1 MPRRDSRPRQL
12 SRRQPADWPERRALR
27 LAFSR
32 HDQGIRPGIS
42 ALRHRRR
49 EKARMDNPKRRL
61 SRRARSKLRNSRRD
75 LFLSHNRR
83 RSRRHVHGSRGYR
96 RASQRN
102 SRPRNLLCN
111 QHGRGHHRRAVESGR
126 SAGDRR
132 AHQVAIHRA
141 ASWGDPKNVGGH
153 SVSEYDHLI
162 VAAKQ
167 ARENAHAPYSNFRVG
182 AALRATSGRI
192 FGGCNVE
199 NATYGLTVCA
209 ERVAIFK
216 AISEG
221 ERGFDAIAVV
231 TDTDALTSPC
241 GACRQLIW
249 EFWASVSVTTANLK
263 GKTETIQMKDL
274 FPTPCDSS
282 NLDEGNA
289 GMKNPGA
296 TFNTIPPD

>member
-27 LAFSR
+27 PAFSR
-32 HDQGIRPGIS
+32 YDSGIRPGIS

-49 EKARMDNPKRRL
+49 EKARLEHPQRRL
-61 SRRARSKLRNSRRD
+61 SRRARSQLRNSRRD
-75 LFLSHNRR
+75 LFLSRNRR
-83 RSRRHVHGSRGYR
+83 GSRRHVHGSRGYR

-102 SRPRNLLCN
+102 SRPRNFLCD
-111 QHGRGHHRRAVESGR
+111 QHGRRHHRRVVESGR
-126 SAGDRR
+126 SAGDFL
-132 AHQVAIHRA
+132 AHQIAIYRPA
-141 ASWGDPKNVGGH
+141 PRGDSKNFGGH
-153 SVSEYDHLI
+153 SMSEYDHLI

-192 FGGCNVE
+192 FGLCNVE

-231 TDTDALTSPC
+231 TDTDTLTPPC

-249 EFWASVSVTTANLK
+249 EFCGDVPVIMANLK

-274 FPTPCDSS
+274 FPKPFDSS
-282 NLDEGNA
+282 NL
-289 GMKNPGA
+289 
-296 TFNTIPPD
+296 